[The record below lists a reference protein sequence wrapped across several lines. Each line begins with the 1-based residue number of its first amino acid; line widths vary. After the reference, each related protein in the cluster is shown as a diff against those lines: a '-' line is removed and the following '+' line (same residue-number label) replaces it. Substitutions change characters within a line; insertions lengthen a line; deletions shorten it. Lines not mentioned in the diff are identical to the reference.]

1 MNLEKL
7 VKGVKNNLLP
17 LATNKK
23 NNEALERIV
32 IAMSVIDR
40 KFFVKNKNDAYLDTA
55 LPIGYSQTISQP
67 STVARMLMLANPQPG
82 NNLLE
87 VGSGSGWNASLAGY
101 IVYPGKVT
109 SMDIVPGLVE
119 NARKNLSELKANLN
133 YEDLKRLDNIKFK
146 ERNILKEL
154 AIWQEKYNRVIITA
168 GITRE
173 QEDLIHQ
180 LANKVL
186 TEEGILVCPH
196 IHGPLITLKKE
207 NEKIT
212 KETTLEQYVFVP
224 LLE

>member
-1 MNLEKL
+1 MSLERL
-7 VKGVKNNLLP
+7 VKEIKNNLLP
-17 LATNKK
+17 LAANR
-23 NNEALERIV
+23 NEIETLDRI
-32 IAMSVIDR
+32 ITAISIIDR
-40 KFFVKNKNDAYLDTA
+40 KYFVKNKNDAYLDTA

-67 STVARMLMLANPQPG
+67 STVARMLMLVNPQPG

-87 VGSGSGWNASLAGY
+87 LGSGSGWNASLAGY

-119 NARKNLSELKANLN
+119 NARKNFSELKANLN
-133 YEDLKRLDNIKFK
+133 YEDLKRLDNIKFE

-154 AIWQEKYNRVIITA
+154 TSWQEKYNRIIITA

-186 TEEGILVCPH
+186 TEKGILVCPH
-196 IHGPLITLKKE
+196 IHGPLIKLKKE
-207 NEKIT
+207 NKKIT